1 MFPFERYEII
11 LETCRNSKRVSFK
24 ELLRLVGCSVATLR
38 RDIEH
43 LLRQG
48 QIRKFRGGISYV
60 DRLESKGNF
69 LYEQRMELFS
79 REKEAVG
86 VAVQEFIQDGDI
98 LVLLYGTTTIHV
110 ARHIDPNKNI
120 TLITNGI
127 DNVFE
132 LRNKPNLKVIAL
144 GGIINYSNNCIE
156 GPTVPKMLQEF
167 NPSKII
173 LGAGGIT
180 EKNGIT
186 NYEFLGATYVTE
198 IVKLVEKRIIVA
210 DHSKFGRDVLTNV
223 MPFNDVSVFVTDS
236 GISKEYIDLFKKYS
250 IEYKIADTDHVN
262 SRPPERKRD

>member
-1 MFPFERYEII
+1 MFPFERHEII
-11 LETCRNSKRVSFK
+11 LETCRNSKSVSIK
-24 ELLRLVGCSVATLR
+24 ELLKITGCSIATIR
-38 RDIEH
+38 RDINH
-43 LLRQG
+43 LLHKG
-48 QIRKFRGGISYV
+48 LIRKYRGGISYV
-60 DRLESKGNF
+60 GRLESKGDL
-69 LYEQRMELFS
+69 LYEQRMRLFS
-79 REKEAVG
+79 LEKEAVG
-86 VAVQEFIQDGDI
+86 IAVQEYIQDGDI

-127 DNVFE
+127 DVVFE
-132 LRNKPNLKVIAL
+132 LRNKPNVKVIVL

-186 NYEFLGATYVTE
+186 NYEFLGGTYVAE
-198 IVKLVEKRIIVA
+198 IAKLVEKRIIVA

-223 MPFNDVSVFVTDS
+223 MPFEDVSVFVTDS
-236 GISKEYIDLFKKYS
+236 GISKEYIDIIQKYS
-250 IEYKIADTDHVN
+250 IEYKIADINLV
-262 SRPPERKRD
+262 S

>member
-1 MFPFERYEII
+1 MFPFERHEII
-11 LETCRNSKRVSFK
+11 LDTCRNTKSVSIN
-24 ELLRLVGCSVATLR
+24 ELLKLTGCSIATLR
-38 RDIEH
+38 RDIDH
-43 LLRQG
+43 LLQKG
-48 QIRKFRGGISYV
+48 LIRKFRGGISYV
-60 DRLESKGNF
+60 DRVESKGNL
-69 LYEQRMELFS
+69 LYEQRMKLFY

-86 VAVQEFIQDGDI
+86 IAVQEYIQDGDI

-127 DNVFE
+127 DVLLE
-132 LRNKPNLKVIAL
+132 LRNKPNVKVIAL
-144 GGIINYSNNCIE
+144 GGIINYANNCIE

-180 EKNGIT
+180 EKKGIT

-198 IVKLVEKRIIVA
+198 IARLVEKRIVVA

-223 MPFNDVSVFVTDS
+223 MPLEDVSVFVTDS
-236 GISKEYIDLFKKYS
+236 GISTEYIDLFKKCL
-250 IEYKIADTDHVN
+250 IEYKIADINLGNQRLPAELGV
-262 SRPPERKRD
+262 